1 MGLSE
6 WHIFEKTTHS
16 AYRAMG
22 PTTTTGI
29 SRVQAVLVLLEA
41 RLHTMSSFSPGHP
54 IHKQEEEKLREGFV
68 GLWEQLSGLPLSVTV
83 KGLQWEADTVLP
95 IADENEGFVRALS
108 EAGIRFVAFFPGV
121 EAAEITT
128 FLAAIHRSRSLT
140 DEDVDDLLTLLWT
153 ADFQYIRYKAPE
165 VVQEGEAAA
174 EEERPPAPSNAPKA
188 EEVRRQVVEEVGDV
202 GTEPPTPT
210 VVDLEAYES
219 TLYFLGGSEIE
230 YLKREVEHE
239 YDQDLGGNVIAL
251 LLDTFE
257 LQTDTEVRSEIIA
270 VLTDMLP
277 QLLIGGGFGSVS
289 YLISEARVVLKRTPQ
304 LDSAHRK
311 QLNQLAAAL
320 SAPSAV
326 AQLIQ
331 ALDEARVDPSEEDL
345 QALLAELS
353 PEALTITLK
362 WLPRL
367 SNERARKL
375 LNHVMGHLVEA
386 RSGVIETALVSDD
399 LVVILEAL
407 RLVEERRLTGL
418 ASHLV
423 NLAEHD
429 DVRVRAALVPALLRT
444 PTAQTLAALVP
455 LLRDPDPDVRI
466 GAVQGLSAHAYVG
479 ALGAVEEV
487 IRDPKATSDL
497 TERRAFFEAYG
508 SIAGEAAVPT
518 LKTLVL
524 GGSFGMGRGDSDTR
538 ACATVALGQVGT
550 RSARLI
556 LQKAAEDRDVVV
568 RTAAARAL
576 RQEGT

>member
-1 MGLSE
+1 MGPSE
-6 WHIFEKTTHS
+6 WRIFEKTTHS

-22 PTTTTGI
+22 STTTTDL
-29 SRVQAVLVLLEA
+29 SRVHAILELLEA
-41 RLHTMSSFSPGHP
+41 RLHTMSSFSPEHP

-95 IADENEGFVRALS
+95 IADENDGFVRALS

-165 VVQEGEAAA
+165 VVQEAAA

-188 EEVRRQVVEEVGDV
+188 EEVRRQVVEEVGEV
-202 GTEPPTPT
+202 GAEPPTPT
-210 VVDLEAYES
+210 IVDLEAFES
-219 TLYFLGGSEIE
+219 TLYFLGASEIE

-239 YDQDLGGNVIAL
+239 YDQDLGGSVIAL
-251 LLDTFE
+251 LFDTFE

-289 YLISEARVVLKRTPQ
+289 YLLSEARVVLGRAPQ
-304 LDSAHRK
+304 LDPAHKK

-331 ALDEARVDPSEEDL
+331 ALDEARVVPSEEEL

-386 RSGVIETALVSDD
+386 RSGVIEAALVSDD

-407 RLVEERRLTGL
+407 RLIEERRLTGST
-418 ASHLV
+418 SHLV

-455 LLRDPDPDVRI
+455 LLRDPDPDIRI
-466 GAVQGLSAHAYVG
+466 GAVQGLSANAYLG

-497 TERRAFFEAYG
+497 TEWRAFFEAYG

-538 ACATVALGQVGT
+538 ACATVALGHVGT

-556 LQKAAEDRDVVV
+556 LQKAAEDKDVVV